1 MNITEV
7 EELKNLFARF
17 VDVWEKDENDSITN
31 LAEKRIVASVI
42 KEIMEDT
49 IKACD
54 SVIKDNVNEVS
65 NWTMKEYAKSLELTF
80 KKNSTIDPK
89 IVEELT
95 DEECR
100 KGFSVTE
107 KAIKYVGRGELLDKY
122 KSITESKT
130 LTLKSLKD

>member
-17 VDVWEKDENDSITN
+17 IDIWEKDENNSITN

-49 IKACD
+49 IKNCD

-80 KKNSTIDPK
+80 KKTATINPK
-89 IVEELT
+89 IVDDLT

-100 KGFSVTE
+100 KGFTVTE
-107 KAIKYVGRGELLDKY
+107 KAIKFVGRGELLDKY
-122 KSITESKT
+122 KSITENKT

>member
-17 VDVWEKDENDSITN
+17 IDMWEKDENDSITN

-49 IKACD
+49 IKNCD

-80 KKNSTIDPK
+80 KKSSTIDPK
-89 IVEELT
+89 IIDELT

-100 KGFSVTE
+100 KGFTITA
-107 KAIKYVGRGELLDKY
+107 KAIENVGRKDLLDKY